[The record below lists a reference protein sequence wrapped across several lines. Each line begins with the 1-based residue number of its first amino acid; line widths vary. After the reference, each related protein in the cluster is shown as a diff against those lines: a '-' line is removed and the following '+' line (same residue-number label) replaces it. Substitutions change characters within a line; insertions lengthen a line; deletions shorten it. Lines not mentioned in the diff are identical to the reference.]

1 MIEKQSTVIYLDFVK
16 DVVEVADTLTEDG
29 IKVGRY
35 IGQMNVNDRKLA
47 DKKFFQ
53 DDTSVLV
60 ATESFELGIDNPNVT
75 QVIRIGC
82 PLNLGVL
89 LQELGRAGRNPG
101 SIAKGSLFFNEV
113 VDDKRLGLWLKSA
126 LASKESDEAVDR
138 VRSEV
143 IHTYIQAWKFIYSIY
158 HGKCLS
164 RTLFVFYGGA
174 GDTDPPTCFVSN
186 SPLCS
191 LQTFRRYLSVEC
203 RCRTLFISFA

>member
-1 MIEKQSTVIYLDFVK
+1 MSYPQTFIQSC
-16 DVVEVADTLTEDG
+16 ELTAFSKCRK
-29 IKVGRY
+29 IKH
-35 IGQMNVNDRKLA
+35 
-47 DKKFFQ
+47 
-53 DDTSVLV
+53 
-60 ATESFELGIDNPNVT
+60 TESFELGVNNPNVT

-82 PLNLGVL
+82 PRNLGVL
-89 LQELGRAGRNPG
+89 LQELGKAGRNPG

-113 VDDKRLGLWLKSA
+113 VDDKQLGLWLKSA

-164 RTLFVFYGGA
+164 RTLSVFYGGA

-186 SPLCS
+186 SPPCAVCRHS
-191 LQTFRRYLSVEC
+191 EDICQWSVDVGPFLSVLLNAFKQIHETGEKC
-203 RCRTLFISFA
+203 HQNFINLCATENK